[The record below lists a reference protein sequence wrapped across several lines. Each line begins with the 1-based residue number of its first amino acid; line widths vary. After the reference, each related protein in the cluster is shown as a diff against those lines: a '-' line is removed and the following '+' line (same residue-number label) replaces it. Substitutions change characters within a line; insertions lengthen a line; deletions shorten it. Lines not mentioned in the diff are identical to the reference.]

1 MGVCSR
7 RQAERLISLNMVKV
21 DGKVVESNVPVTS
34 TSHIQVGAK
43 TGMYTPIA
51 DKTRV
56 WLFNKPQKLV
66 TTHFDPQGRPT
77 VFNHIK
83 DLGLTIPHVI
93 SVGRL
98 DFLSEGLL
106 IITND
111 GELARALEMPH
122 YATER
127 QYRVR
132 VFGRM
137 FNEDKLRALR
147 HGVTMNGIRYGP
159 YIVDVEN
166 RQNTNT
172 WLNMKLYSGKNNEIR
187 RVMRK
192 LSLRVNRLQRIRY
205 GPYTIGEVPEV
216 GNLAEVPLHP
226 QLKKIMMQYYRD
238 RTKQASALIDD
249 VNNEKRVK
257 EAKKAFREG
266 LGSSRQSQDR
276 LLDDGQSTSDG
287 EIEPVS
293 RGGKNVGDRWSL

>member
-1 MGVCSR
+1 
-7 RQAERLISLNMVKV
+7 MVKV
-21 DGKVVESNVPVTS
+21 DGKVVDSNVPVTS

-122 YATER
+122 YAVER

-137 FNEDKLRALR
+137 FNEEKLRALR
-147 HGVTMNGIRYGP
+147 HGVTMNGQRYGP

-192 LSLRVNRLQRIRY
+192 LSLRVNRL
-205 GPYTIGEVPEV
+205 
-216 GNLAEVPLHP
+216 
-226 QLKKIMMQYYRD
+226 
-238 RTKQASALIDD
+238 
-249 VNNEKRVK
+249 
-257 EAKKAFREG
+257 
-266 LGSSRQSQDR
+266 
-276 LLDDGQSTSDG
+276 
-287 EIEPVS
+287 
-293 RGGKNVGDRWSL
+293 